1 VGDDGKIKL
10 WDASTGQEILT
21 LRGHTAQTKCVAW
34 NTDGSLLATG
44 DASGAVKLW
53 NPAKTQESI
62 VLKGRYVATWSPDG
76 TRLATGGQELGSV
89 DPDSPDKRGK
99 IDIYDTKSWNPVA
112 TIEDQF
118 FGATHGHG
126 ASWSPE
132 GRRLAM
138 CGRDGKVK
146 VWEIPSLRELLS
158 VTAHTKGIRSVVW
171 SPDGQLLATAGRDK
185 LVKIWDVISGKQ
197 VASLA
202 GHTSPV
208 GSVAF
213 SPDGLSLASKS
224 MNREVKIWDVVT
236 WRELRQ
242 LHSRSFES
250 SKPTLSYLDLIGDSA
265 VSWSP
270 SGDRLAAGI
279 GPVWLI
285 VWDTNSGREVLSFK
299 AHVAN
304 VNCVS
309 WSPDGRRLATGSS
322 DRSVKVWDA
331 ENGRKLLTLLGHKQR
346 LNSVLW
352 SPDGRQLASGSRDG
366 IRVWGPAKD
375 EVHP

>member
-1 VGDDGKIKL
+1 
-10 WDASTGQEILT
+10 
-21 LRGHTAQTKCVAW
+21 
-34 NTDGSLLATG
+34 
-44 DASGAVKLW
+44 
-53 NPAKTQESI
+53 
-62 VLKGRYVATWSPDG
+62 
-76 TRLATGGQELGSV
+76 
-89 DPDSPDKRGK
+89 
-99 IDIYDTKSWNPVA
+99 
-112 TIEDQF
+112 
-118 FGATHGHG
+118 
-126 ASWSPE
+126 
-132 GRRLAM
+132 M
-138 CGRDGKVK
+138 
-146 VWEIPSLRELLS
+146 
-158 VTAHTKGIRSVVW
+158 
-171 SPDGQLLATAGRDK
+171 ATAGRDK

-250 SKPTLSYLDLIGDSA
+250 SKPSLSYIDLIGDSA

-299 AHVAN
+299 AHVTN
-304 VNCVS
+304 VNSVS
-309 WSPDGRRLATGSS
+309 WSPDGQRLATGSD
-322 DRSVKVWDA
+322 DRSVKIWDA
-331 ENGRKLLTLLGHKQR
+331 SSGRMLLTLQGHELRVKCVR
-346 LNSVLW
+346 W